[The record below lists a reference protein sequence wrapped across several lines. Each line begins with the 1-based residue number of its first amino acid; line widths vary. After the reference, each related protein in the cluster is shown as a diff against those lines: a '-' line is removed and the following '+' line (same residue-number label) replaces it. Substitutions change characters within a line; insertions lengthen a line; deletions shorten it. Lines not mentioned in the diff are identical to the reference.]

1 MNALRNSVR
10 LTGYLGLDP
19 ELVMYG
25 ENQKMAKV
33 SLATH
38 EKYRTKE
45 EEWKTDTH
53 WHNLTFWG
61 KNAEY
66 AEKNLKKGCLIS
78 IEGRLVSNSYLDK
91 EGVTRYVT
99 EIVVNDTLVVRS
111 KNRKKSGGD
120 PTIEVEE
127 DEHEGEDREGL
138 EMDEK
143 AGKGK
148 KAKAAS

>member
-10 LTGYLGLDP
+10 LTGFLGLDP
-19 ELVMYG
+19 EMVMYG

-38 EKYRTKE
+38 EKYRNKE

-53 WHNLTFWG
+53 WHTLIFWG
-61 KNAEY
+61 KNADY
-66 AEKNLKKGCLIS
+66 AEKTLKKGSLIS
-78 IEGRLVSNSYLDK
+78 IEGRLVSNSYVDK

-111 KNRKKSGGD
+111 KNRKKGGAD
-120 PTIEVEE
+120 PTVDVEGA
-127 DEHEGEDREGL
+127 DEAGEDQEDHA
-138 EMDEK
+138 MDEK
-143 AGKGK
+143 PG
-148 KAKAAS
+148 

>member
-19 ELVMYG
+19 ELVKYG

-61 KNAEY
+61 KNADY
-66 AEKNLKKGCLIS
+66 AEKHLKKGSLIS
-78 IEGRLVSNSYLDK
+78 IEGRLVSNSYVDK

-111 KNRKKSGGD
+111 KNRKKGEGD
-120 PTIEVEE
+120 PTVEIEGAEE
-127 DEHEGEDREGL
+127 AGEDQEGL
-138 EMDEK
+138 EMD
-143 AGKGK
+143 K
-148 KAKAAS
+148 KPG